1 MYDALTNKSLHCMKG
16 LGLWP
21 IYVPCL
27 LEQTLIMTL
36 TVMKFVYD
44 RNEVRN
50 SLILKE
56 VQTQHP
62 TSAST
67 SIIKASEED
76 VAVDDRNKSDINEDE
91 DTKSSL

>member
-1 MYDALTNKSLHCMKG
+1 
-16 LGLWP
+16 
-21 IYVPCL
+21 
-27 LEQTLIMTL
+27 MTL

-56 VQTQHP
+56 TQTQHS

-76 VAVDDRNKSDINEDE
+76 LAVDDRNKSDINENE
-91 DTKSSL
+91 DTPSP

>member
-1 MYDALTNKSLHCMKG
+1 
-16 LGLWP
+16 
-21 IYVPCL
+21 
-27 LEQTLIMTL
+27 MTL

-56 VQTQHP
+56 TQTQHP
-62 TSAST
+62 TSTSVST

-76 VAVDDRNKSDINEDE
+76 LAVDDGNKSDTNENED
-91 DTKSSL
+91 TLSP

>member
-1 MYDALTNKSLHCMKG
+1 
-16 LGLWP
+16 
-21 IYVPCL
+21 
-27 LEQTLIMTL
+27 MTL

-91 DTKSSL
+91 DTTSSP

>member
-1 MYDALTNKSLHCMKG
+1 
-16 LGLWP
+16 
-21 IYVPCL
+21 
-27 LEQTLIMTL
+27 MTL

-56 VQTQHP
+56 TQTQHP
-62 TSAST
+62 TSVST

-76 VAVDDRNKSDINEDE
+76 VAVDDRNKSDINENE
-91 DTKSSL
+91 DTPSP

>member
-1 MYDALTNKSLHCMKG
+1 
-16 LGLWP
+16 
-21 IYVPCL
+21 
-27 LEQTLIMTL
+27 MTL

-56 VQTQHP
+56 AQTQHP
-62 TSAST
+62 TSASST

-76 VAVDDRNKSDINEDE
+76 LAVDDGNKSDTNENED
-91 DTKSSL
+91 TISP